1 MFQEGAKSTFVS
13 FHTTDC
19 SDANREKTN
28 KTKMKTDLKSIGF
41 DIATIGGRGKIN
53 SKVCD
58 RQSLASHKQ
67 EKGKKT
73 FQISAR
79 LGVTKYQQQ

>member
-1 MFQEGAKSTFVS
+1 
-13 FHTTDC
+13 
-19 SDANREKTN
+19 
-28 KTKMKTDLKSIGF
+28 MKTDLKSIGF

-67 EKGKKT
+67 EKEKKT
-73 FQISAR
+73 FQINA
-79 LGVTKYQQQ
+79 LE

>member
-1 MFQEGAKSTFVS
+1 
-13 FHTTDC
+13 
-19 SDANREKTN
+19 
-28 KTKMKTDLKSIGF
+28 MKTDLKSIGF

-67 EKGKKT
+67 EKEKKN
-73 FQISAR
+73 FSDKR